1 MSQSLNLAHYA
12 DLLNQLNA
20 WVCTYPMT
28 TAFPEGEYLKG
39 LVIMKKL

>member
-28 TAFPEGEYLKG
+28 TAFRAKPCG
-39 LVIMKKL
+39 